1 MEIINKVLPN
11 INKFK
16 SLNIKDFFEK
26 NIPKFDICTIYIRNK
41 QNLFIVNNFIN
52 SLGKIIKYNGTI
64 ISERQLL
71 SIYIIG
77 YFSKNVFGNSIK
89 LTKDET
95 DLHNKS
101 IEIINILDTFD
112 IKSIFEIC
120 NLIKE
125 LNLFKIMFLKWKSN
139 DVQSQID
146 IYLQLYLRYNKEI
159 EINNSDNKDF
169 MNYLKEIR
177 NKSKNYIIK
186 LSNEGEFN
194 KLIENKK
201 MIETKFDKSVE
212 NLVKHY
218 LRNAFWDKFK
228 DDLKE
233 HNPNFYQIK
242 GIIKDIKNYFLK
254 IYKNKNKKIEHF
266 NQILDLEFYDQL
278 ITNKV
283 LTIDNICHLC
293 KNILDEL
300 KEIDS
305 ASTDIINRKYFNNLN
320 KDDKI
325 YNIIE
330 TLKFIMIR
338 LEFISD
344 ITLQINKS
352 N

>member
-146 IYLQLYLRYNKEI
+146 IYLQLYLRYN
-159 EINNSDNKDF
+159 
-169 MNYLKEIR
+169 
-177 NKSKNYIIK
+177 
-186 LSNEGEFN
+186 
-194 KLIENKK
+194 
-201 MIETKFDKSVE
+201 
-212 NLVKHY
+212 
-218 LRNAFWDKFK
+218 
-228 DDLKE
+228 
-233 HNPNFYQIK
+233 
-242 GIIKDIKNYFLK
+242 
-254 IYKNKNKKIEHF
+254 
-266 NQILDLEFYDQL
+266 
-278 ITNKV
+278 
-283 LTIDNICHLC
+283 C
-293 KNILDEL
+293 K
-300 KEIDS
+300 
-305 ASTDIINRKYFNNLN
+305 
-320 KDDKI
+320 
-325 YNIIE
+325 
-330 TLKFIMIR
+330 
-338 LEFISD
+338 
-344 ITLQINKS
+344 
-352 N
+352 